1 MKKENKRREHK
12 NKRHKFWKQLHVKYK
27 VSIINE
33 STLGEIFKFRASKF
47 MAGLTLAVLGFIAF
61 LISSIVIILTPV
73 RNYLPG
79 YLDSE
84 VRAEATRAAIR
95 TDSIERELAHY
106 QIYYA
111 NLKGVFEGKVDS
123 IDLVKSDTLLI
134 ADDHEGLDVTENEKR
149 YNTKF
154 EEEEK
159 YNLFTA
165 TGEVNNQ
172 ETMTFFRPVK
182 GLVSDKFNPA
192 IRHYG
197 VDLVAAPKESVMAVM
212 EGAVVFSGYDPEVGY
227 VIQLQ
232 HKNGFISV
240 YKHNAILLKKMG
252 DKVKAGEAIAI
263 VGNTG
268 KLSTGAHLHFELWEK
283 GTPVNPE
290 TYISF
295 Q

>member
-1 MKKENKRREHK
+1 MKKESRKKEHK
-12 NKRHKFWKQLHVKYK
+12 NKRHRFWKQLHVKYK

-33 STLGEIFKFRASKF
+33 STLGEIWKFRASKF
-47 MAGLTLAVLGFIAF
+47 MVGLAF
-61 LISSIVIILTPV
+61 SLLVTVVIIISSVVIILTPI

-95 TDSIERELAHY
+95 TDSIERELATY
-106 QIYYA
+106 QIYYS
-111 NLKGVFEGKVDS
+111 NLMGVFEGKVDS

-134 ADDHEGLDVTENEKR
+134 AEDHQGLDAMESEKK
-149 YNTKF
+149 YNSKF

-159 YNLFTA
+159 YNLSAATA
-165 TGEVNNQ
+165 DGNLQ
-172 ETMTFFRPVK
+172 ETITFFRPVK
-182 GLVSDKFNPA
+182 GLVSDKFNPN

-212 EGAVVFSGYDPEVGY
+212 EGTVVFSGYDPEVGY

-252 DKVKAGEAIAI
+252 DRVKAGEAIAI

-290 TYISF
+290 LYISF
-295 Q
+295 

>member
-1 MKKENKRREHK
+1 MKKESRKKEHK
-12 NKRHKFWKQLHVKYK
+12 NKRHRLWKQLHVKYK

-33 STLGEIFKFRASKF
+33 STLGEIWKFRASKF
-47 MAGLTLAVLGFIAF
+47 MVGLAF
-61 LISSIVIILTPV
+61 SLLVTVVIIISSVVIILTPI

-84 VRAEATRAAIR
+84 VRAEATHAAIR
-95 TDSIERELAHY
+95 TDSIEREQGNY
-106 QIYYA
+106 KTYYA
-111 NLKGVFEGKVDS
+111 NLMGVFEGKVDS

-134 ADDHEGLDVTENEKR
+134 AEDHQGLDASENEKR
-149 YNTKF
+149 FNAKF

-159 YNLFTA
+159 YNLSAATA
-165 TGEVNNQ
+165 DGSLQ
-172 ETMTFFRPVK
+172 ETITFFRPVK
-182 GLVSDKFNPA
+182 GLVSDKFNPN

-212 EGAVVFSGYDPEVGY
+212 EGTVVFSGYDPEVGY

-290 TYISF
+290 LYISF
-295 Q
+295 

>member
-1 MKKENKRREHK
+1 MKRENRKRDHK

-33 STLGEIFKFRASKF
+33 STLGEIWKFRASKF
-47 MAGLTLAVLGFIAF
+47 MVGLAFALLGLLAIA
-61 LISSIVIILTPV
+61 ISSIVIILTPI

-95 TDSIERELAHY
+95 TDSIERELANY
-106 QIYYA
+106 QVYFS
-111 NLKGVFEGKVDS
+111 NLMGVFEGKIDS
-123 IDLVKSDTLLI
+123 VELVKSDTLLI
-134 ADDHEGLDVTENEKR
+134 DETHEGLDVTDNERK

-154 EEEEK
+154 EEDEK
-159 YNLFTA
+159 YNLISGSA
-165 TGEVNNQ
+165 ENGHQ

-182 GLVSDKFNPA
+182 GLVSDKFNPN

-212 EGAVVFSGYDPEVGY
+212 EGTVIFSGYDPEVGY

-232 HKNGFISV
+232 HKNGFVSV
-240 YKHNAILLKKMG
+240 YKHNAILLKRMG

-290 TYISF
+290 MYISF
-295 Q
+295 E